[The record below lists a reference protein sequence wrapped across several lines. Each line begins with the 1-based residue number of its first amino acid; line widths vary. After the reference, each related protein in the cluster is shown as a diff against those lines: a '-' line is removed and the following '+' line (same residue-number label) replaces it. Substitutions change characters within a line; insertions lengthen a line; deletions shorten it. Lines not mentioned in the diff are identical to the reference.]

1 MNAGVGGFLQTKK
14 NPPGSGFYWRALTSA
29 SVHAPPEDVTEDDDL
44 LFLDF
49 LEGVVLVRVFVAIE
63 AAQHRPITLLDTG
76 FC

>member
-1 MNAGVGGFLQTKK
+1 M
-14 NPPGSGFYWRALTSA
+14 TSA
-29 SVHAPPEDVTEDDDL
+29 GVHAPPEDVAEDDDL

-63 AAQHRPITLLDTG
+63 AAQHRPITVLDTG